1 MPESEKYNK
10 GPGLFRYGNTY
21 QELQK
26 RVKLMFELYG
36 IRIAGEC
43 DGSTTGS

>member
-21 QELQK
+21 QDLQK
-26 RVKLMFELYG
+26 RKALMLELYG

-43 DGSTTGS
+43 AGSTKGS